1 MSIRGRVSRLS
12 VFLAAVMVLPG
23 LFAAVGAEG
32 EDPVDWTVAIYVSGD
47 NDLEKYWEQYS
58 LPGVL
63 NIPASESLK
72 IVAVMDRLSTQGT
85 EIIEISG
92 GTQSVVATL
101 PEMNFGDGATFAW
114 FIDEVT
120 LRYPS
125 EHLAVVAWDHGYS
138 WRYFSRD
145 DSSGGDRITMPE
157 FRSALVDAGE
167 FIDVLSFDC
176 CNMAAIEVAYEASL
190 TGMVGYMVA
199 SEETIPMNGFPYDLM
214 FTPVALDTTRTP
226 DMVAVDMVDGWE
238 QYYDPLNWATTVG
251 LSAVDIG
258 VIASGHDILKAWTGL
273 ISEDLPLYAKA
284 YKNAVHE
291 AYAAWATHYHVD
303 LADLGDVLLADE
315 SITDEALKAA
325 TAELVA
331 LIDSATLDVWGGK
344 GAEAMRGLTL
354 WWASKSDWSAYS
366 AQYTVV
372 SFANDMGWYAFLEEY
387 TA

>member
-63 NIPASESLK
+63 NIPASENLNV
-72 IVAVMDRLSTQGT
+72 VAVMDRLSTQGT

-176 CNMAAIEVAYEASL
+176 CNMAAIEVVYQASL
-190 TGMVGYMVA
+190 TGLVGMLVG

-214 FTPVALDTTRTP
+214 LIPVALDPSRTREQ
-226 DMVAVDMVDGWE
+226 VAVDMVEGWA
-238 QYYDPLNWATTVG
+238 QYYDPLSWATTVN
-251 LSAVDIG
+251 LAAVNVTMISGSIG
-258 VIASGHDILKAWTGL
+258 TVQTWCAKMYA
-273 ISEDLPLYAKA
+273 DLALYKKS
-284 YKNAVHE
+284 YKTDVSNS
-291 AYAAWATHYHVD
+291 YIAWATYYHVD
-303 LADLGDVLLADE
+303 LADLCDKIVADATIKDATLKTASTNLAILIDAAVLDVQSGSGAD
-315 SITDEALKAA
+315 AA
-325 TAELVA
+325 RGMTLYWGVRSDWKTYSVAYHEVAFAIDMNWYNFLVA
-331 LIDSATLDVWGGK
+331 YNA
-344 GAEAMRGLTL
+344 
-354 WWASKSDWSAYS
+354 
-366 AQYTVV
+366 
-372 SFANDMGWYAFLEEY
+372 
-387 TA
+387 